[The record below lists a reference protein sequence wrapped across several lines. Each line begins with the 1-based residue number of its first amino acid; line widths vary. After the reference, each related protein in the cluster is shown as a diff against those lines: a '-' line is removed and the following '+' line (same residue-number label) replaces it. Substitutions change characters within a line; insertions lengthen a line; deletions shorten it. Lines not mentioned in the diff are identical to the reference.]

1 MSSVVRL
8 SRRSHARALT
18 EPDIIRSY
26 DFRSV
31 YQPILSPTHQKLVG
45 FEALVRVS
53 KHDQPVSPLSL
64 FEQAAT
70 LGQTPTLD
78 RHLLHLHLANFAAG
92 ESPVW
97 LFLNI
102 NLTPA
107 CIPTPRWNDWLHTA
121 KRRNRTGQGGP
132 RVGGDCLGQPRSPDG
147 VYPQGQDVGFS
158 DRD

>member
-102 NLTPA
+102 NPDTCVHPDASLERLASHCQAPES
-107 CIPTPRWNDWLHTA
+107 
-121 KRRNRTGQGGP
+121 NRTGW
-132 RVGGDCLGQPRSPDG
+132 S
-147 VYPQGQDVGFS
+147 
-158 DRD
+158 